1 MGENEVNDKEF
12 GWVYEGT
19 TTFNGIFIR
28 MLLKGLKRCPD
39 KKETMYYLDKYLGKS
54 KYLVSNDDGTFSII
68 GNRDTNQIEDDRENI
83 LNIIETTDDD
93 ALKLNPTK
101 IKWLKEWQHNGRVKH
116 NMTKLPVGLDTD
128 EAIKRFAKAE
138 QVGIIEKTQTGY
150 KRKGI
155 SKAQL
160 AYFLQKIYQPNP
172 NNSVQ
177 FPDAALS
184 DLFGENRLGKAASQ
198 LLNNKETS
206 GKPRGY
212 GIIDNLFID

>member
-101 IKWLKEWQHNGRVKH
+101 IKWLKEWQHNGRDIKH
-116 NMTKLPVGLDTD
+116 NMPKLPLGLDTD
-128 EAIKRFAKAE
+128 EAKKLFPRAV
-138 QVGIIEKTQTGY
+138 QTGIIVKTQTGY
-150 KRKGI
+150 RKDRI
-155 SKAQL
+155 SKSQL
-160 AYFLQKIYQPNP
+160 AYFLQRIYQSDAKNEGK
-172 NNSVQ
+172 

-184 DLFGENRLGKAASQ
+184 TLFGESRLGKEASR
-198 LLNNKETS
+198 LANNKS
-206 GKPRGY
+206 GKPKGHE
-212 GIIDNLFID
+212 IIDKLFID